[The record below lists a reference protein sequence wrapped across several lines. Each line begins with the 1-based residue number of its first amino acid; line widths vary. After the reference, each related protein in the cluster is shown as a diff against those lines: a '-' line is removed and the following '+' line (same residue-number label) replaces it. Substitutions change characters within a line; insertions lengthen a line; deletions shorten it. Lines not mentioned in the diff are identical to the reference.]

1 MIYTL
6 AVTSL
11 NVFSVSEI
19 VKKLYLGSE
28 DKSLYLS
35 DSSPGGPLVSVEG
48 VWESLPNQVDFL

>member
-1 MIYTL
+1 ML

-28 DKSLYLS
+28 DKSLYFS
-35 DSSPGGPLVSVEG
+35 DNSPGGPFVSMEG
-48 VWESLPNQVDFL
+48 VWESLPNQVKDDFP